1 MRTLLVVIAAIL
13 TPVSAAAQIAPR
25 SVSLEFGI
33 SRQIGSED
41 LLRAPVA
48 LAASWWIADAL
59 DFTVR
64 AGWASAP
71 RTDVRGADSSFEVGA
86 GLRRTFP
93 SGALRPSLFADLGA
107 GYRAAELGARTRGGA
122 ALDAVVARDVVLGVG
137 AGLGAFV
144 PVAGGSA
151 LLDVA
156 IAIHAEAFF

>member
-1 MRTLLVVIAAIL
+1 MRTSLLAIVALL
-13 TPVSAAAQIAPR
+13 TPSAAAAQLAPR

-33 SRQIGSED
+33 SRQLGSED

-107 GYRAAELGARTRGGA
+107 AYRAAELGTRTRGGA
-122 ALDAVVARDVVLGVG
+122 TLDAIVARDVVLGVG
-137 AGLGAFV
+137 AALGAFV
-144 PVAGGSA
+144 PVGGGTA

-156 IAIHAEAFF
+156 ISVHAEAFF